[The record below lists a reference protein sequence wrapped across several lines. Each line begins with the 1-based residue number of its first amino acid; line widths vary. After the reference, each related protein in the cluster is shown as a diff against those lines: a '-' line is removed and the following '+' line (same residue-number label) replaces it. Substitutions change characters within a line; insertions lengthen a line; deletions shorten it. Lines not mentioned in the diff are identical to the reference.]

1 MERQGYT
8 YEEKIIR
15 TEEQI
20 SGLKNWQK
28 MQNGTLQKLEN
39 KIEKVDD
46 KVDNL
51 TASIHK
57 MTVGGLFGL
66 MVVLIQFIYTVLIR

>member
-66 MVVLIQFIYTVLIR
+66 MVVLIQFIYTILIR